1 MNTGGLRR
9 RTTPTTPVSYQ
20 EHIVKTFIT
29 GLIADASEH
38 LQKALD
44 RGDEN
49 SAQYWTGKIIAA
61 KNIEAVVK
69 GGH

>member
-1 MNTGGLRR
+1 MKTDGLHR
-9 RTTPTTPVSYQ
+9 RTNPTPPISYQ

-29 GLIADASEH
+29 GLIADASDH
-38 LQKALD
+38 LLKALD

-61 KNIEAVVK
+61 KNIEKIVR